1 MQIVYGKNPVKE
13 LILSGQTINKIY
25 VAKGVGGLTEIVNLA
40 KQKKIPI
47 VNTDKIKLDK
57 MVEEKNS
64 QGIVAAYTDYKYYD
78 IEDILEL
85 AKKRGEDPF
94 VIILDRIEDPQNLG
108 AIVRSAECMGAHGI
122 IIPKRNACLVDDTV
136 EKISAG
142 AVSYM
147 MISRVANISDAIKK
161 LKDNGLWIYG
171 LDMSGNLIQNE
182 NLTGPIGIVIGNE
195 GEGMSQLVTKNCD
208 GVIKIDMV
216 GKLDSLNASV
226 SAGIAMYEVKRQRNL
241 KKL

>member
-78 IEDILEL
+78 IEDILKL

-226 SAGIAMYEVKRQRNL
+226 SAGIAMYEVKRQRNF
-241 KKL
+241 KNI